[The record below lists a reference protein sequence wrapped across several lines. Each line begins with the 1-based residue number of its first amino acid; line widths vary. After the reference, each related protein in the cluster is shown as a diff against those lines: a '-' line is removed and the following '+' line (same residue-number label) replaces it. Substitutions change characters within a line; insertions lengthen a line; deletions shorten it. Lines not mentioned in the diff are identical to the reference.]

1 MNYAIILSGGTGT
14 RLGNARPKQYI
25 TVANKPVIMYSI
37 EKFERNT
44 NVDKIIIVAS
54 DEWKDF
60 IDQLMSEYVIT
71 KYIGTALAG
80 KSRQHSILS
89 GLEYAKEHGS
99 DDNDIIVV
107 HDAARP
113 CVSDNII
120 NNCINIL
127 DEADGAMPVISVKD
141 TVYMSKDGEYI
152 DTLLNRDNIY
162 AGQAPEGFRFGKY
175 YKANTTLTEEQL
187 LSTRGSS
194 EVAYK
199 AGMKVK
205 LFNGEETNYKITT
218 IDDLYKF
225 EKECI
230 NL

>member
-80 KSRQHSILS
+80 KSRQHSI
-89 GLEYAKEHGS
+89 
-99 DDNDIIVV
+99 
-107 HDAARP
+107 
-113 CVSDNII
+113 
-120 NNCINIL
+120 
-127 DEADGAMPVISVKD
+127 
-141 TVYMSKDGEYI
+141 
-152 DTLLNRDNIY
+152 
-162 AGQAPEGFRFGKY
+162 
-175 YKANTTLTEEQL
+175 
-187 LSTRGSS
+187 
-194 EVAYK
+194 
-199 AGMKVK
+199 
-205 LFNGEETNYKITT
+205 
-218 IDDLYKF
+218 
-225 EKECI
+225 
-230 NL
+230 